1 MDTFEYCSTSDYT
14 SPSSAEADSVLEY
27 SEREALPN
35 AAPIDRSLGLLLRYL
50 GAADLCLARTDQLAA
65 ALWIAIKFDTPR
77 ACVPSRTL
85 MAQATAVPAAL
96 LSATEMDILVGL
108 RFDVLN
114 GSMVSRE

>member
-1 MDTFEYCSTSDYT
+1 MQHVCGRRGILTDI
-14 SPSSAEADSVLEY
+14 
-27 SEREALPN
+27 R
-35 AAPIDRSLGLLLRYL
+35 I
-50 GAADLCLARTDQLAA
+50 ARR
-65 ALWIAIKFDTPR
+65 IAIKFDTPR

>member
-1 MDTFEYCSTSDYT
+1 MPAGRPRRSGDQRLMFEMH
-14 SPSSAEADSVLEY
+14 
-27 SEREALPN
+27 R
-35 AAPIDRSLGLLLRYL
+35 R
-50 GAADLCLARTDQLAA
+50 
-65 ALWIAIKFDTPR
+65 IAVKFDTPR

-114 GSMVSRE
+114 GSIVSRG